1 MYQHNQHNQYY
12 EQQGQPPYPYPP
24 AKPAGPPGSTML
36 LVTGILLIIFNV
48 IAAFNSLAT
57 VMDINTWLWMFG
69 GQSMRVV
76 WQIIYT
82 VGIIFSLAAAG
93 LGVAG
98 IVYANRADKAKIL
111 IFAVTTI
118 LVATTM
124 YNIVYLVSFFQNSEG
139 IATTIGIF
147 VLFSMPIGYVVPIIF
162 IIGAVRNNNFHKN
175 FYEHTKAQELS

>member
-98 IVYANRADKAKIL
+98 I
-111 IFAVTTI
+111 
-118 LVATTM
+118 
-124 YNIVYLVSFFQNSEG
+124 
-139 IATTIGIF
+139 
-147 VLFSMPIGYVVPIIF
+147 
-162 IIGAVRNNNFHKN
+162 
-175 FYEHTKAQELS
+175 